1 MSSANFLLTAESM
14 TPDVAT
20 SAEEKPEAVPAAEK
34 PEAAPE
40 PHSST
45 ARDSFDAG
53 KPEATTAT
61 SSSTFNYSSI
71 SNTPYYEE
79 RHERAL
85 TYGDDRVVLSGQQ
98 SYARLGEAHRVSS
111 MFEYPPAHDTY
122 YEEQSEHHEEDESN
136 EQVLLHEYDSGS
148 DYDDAISIGY
158 YSDDH

>member
-1 MSSANFLLTAESM
+1 MSPLQQRRNQKQLRRQRSHNPRLSPTAQPRVILLTQ
-14 TPDVAT
+14 VNQ
-20 SAEEKPEAVPAAEK
+20 
-34 PEAAPE
+34 
-40 PHSST
+40 
-45 ARDSFDAG
+45 
-53 KPEATTAT
+53 ATTAT

-111 MFEYPPAHDTY
+111 MFEYPPAHNTY
-122 YEEQSEHHEEDESN
+122 NEEQSEHHEEDESN

-148 DYDDAISIGY
+148 DYDEVISIGY